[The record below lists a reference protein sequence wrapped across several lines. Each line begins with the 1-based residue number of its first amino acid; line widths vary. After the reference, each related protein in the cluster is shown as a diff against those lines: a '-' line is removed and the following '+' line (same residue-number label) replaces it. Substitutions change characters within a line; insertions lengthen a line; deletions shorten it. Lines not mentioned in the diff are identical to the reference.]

1 MTDTDFDD
9 VGPIDYLVV
18 EFPAD
23 HPPDG
28 SALPLLLDLVEA
40 NIIRVLDLVFVR
52 KDADGSLAGIAVED
66 LGFTGTV
73 DVTLFAEA
81 SSGLIDRG
89 DLEQAG
95 AVLEPG
101 CVGAILVYENRWAA
115 PFASALRREGAQLVA
130 SGRIPVQGTWRRSI
144 LSTAPP
150 DSRRS
155 ARCPDFS
162 AELPAPP

>member
-28 SALPLLLDLVEA
+28 SALPLLLDLVERK
-40 NIIRVLDLVFVR
+40 IIRVLDLVFVR
-52 KDADGSLAGIAVED
+52 KGADGSLAGIAVED
-66 LGFTGTV
+66 VGFTGTV
-73 DVTLFAEA
+73 DVTVFAEA

-101 CVGAILVYENRWAA
+101 CAGTILVYENRWAA

-130 SGRIPVQGTWRRSI
+130 SGRIPVQGI
-144 LSTAPP
+144 LAAL
-150 DSRRS
+150 DSLDGPTR
-155 ARCPDFS
+155 
-162 AELPAPP
+162 

>member
-1 MTDTDFDD
+1 MTGIDFDE

-28 SALPLLLDLVEA
+28 SALPLLLDLVERK
-40 NIIRVLDLVFVR
+40 IIRVLDLVFVR
-52 KDADGSLAGIAVED
+52 KGADGSLAGITVED

-89 DLEQAG
+89 DLEQAA

-101 CVGAILVYENRWAA
+101 CAGAILVYENRWAA
-115 PFASALRREGAQLVA
+115 PFVSALRREGAQLVA
-130 SGRIPVQGTWRRSI
+130 SGRVPVQGI
-144 LSTAPP
+144 LAAL
-150 DSRRS
+150 DSLDSPTR
-155 ARCPDFS
+155 
-162 AELPAPP
+162 